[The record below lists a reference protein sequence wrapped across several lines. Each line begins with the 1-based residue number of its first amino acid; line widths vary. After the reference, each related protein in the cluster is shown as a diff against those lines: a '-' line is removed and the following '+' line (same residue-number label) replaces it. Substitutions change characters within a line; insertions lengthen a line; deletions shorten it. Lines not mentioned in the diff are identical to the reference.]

1 MRLDTID
8 WAKEVLEAILSMEEQ
23 KMMKCI
29 VLLLTWWRERNRIRG
44 GTGTKAVVHSIET
57 YAAEITKLFIHKTTH
72 AGKK

>member
-1 MRLDTID
+1 
-8 WAKEVLEAILSMEEQ
+8 MEEQ